1 MAKTRFSEG
10 ERPTLEE
17 VLHTREMRA
26 NYQYKLASAHGGH
39 GILSFKLNIPGPVK
53 NNKHI
58 EGIFTIGVEAIKSV
72 LEHTVQTVI
81 FEKEI
86 HLSTGPELFLVIR
99 GPVEE
104 LKKAAIRIEEENP
117 LGRMFDIDILLF
129 QEGTIRT
136 LLREEFGYPERR
148 CLLCGNSSK
157 ACGRNR
163 THPVEELLDKME
175 EMAAAYSPFKEDRK

>member
-17 VLHTREMRA
+17 VLHAREMRA

-53 NNKHI
+53 NNEHI
-58 EGIFTIGVEAIKSV
+58 EEIFTIGVEAIKSV

-136 LLREEFGYPERR
+136 LQRLS
-148 CLLCGNSSK
+148 LI
-157 ACGRNR
+157 
-163 THPVEELLDKME
+163 HI
-175 EMAAAYSPFKEDRK
+175 